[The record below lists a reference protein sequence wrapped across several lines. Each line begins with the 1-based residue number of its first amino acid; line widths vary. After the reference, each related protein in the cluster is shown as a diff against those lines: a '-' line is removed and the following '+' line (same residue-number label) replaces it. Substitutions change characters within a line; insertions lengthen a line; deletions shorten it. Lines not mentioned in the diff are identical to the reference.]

1 VAAIGFNAA
10 ANGVAGLIEP
20 VSADLLGTRPQA
32 DLVFAADVF
41 YERDLAQAVTHWL
54 TDLQATGVTVLI
66 GDPGR
71 TYLPRDRLE
80 CLATYAVPV
89 SRALEDAE
97 IKQSHVWRLHG

>member
-1 VAAIGFNAA
+1 MTA
-10 ANGVAGLIEP
+10 
-20 VSADLLGTRPQA
+20 
-32 DLVFAADVF
+32 
-41 YERDLAQAVTHWL
+41 WL
-54 TDLQATGVTVLI
+54 TELQARGRTVLI

-71 TYLPRDRLE
+71 TYLPRARLE